1 MAQLFLLLLLS
12 TYFNFKLN
20 QNNYS
25 KVFKRILFLDLE
37 EAMDIENLTTEG
49 KYYVLFSLK
58 IMFKLLNQIYITMI
72 CSC

>member
-49 KYYVLFSLK
+49 KYYVLIFKK
-58 IMFKLLNQIYITMI
+58 IMFKLLHQ
-72 CSC
+72 